1 MKLSEELSGT
11 NPIRL
16 GIGLNY
22 SVFLYEVEGNPKAG
36 IDVAKRTFDVAI
48 AGLEN
53 IEEEHYKDSTVIFS
67 LLRDNL
73 TLWMSEDEN

>member
-1 MKLSEELSGT
+1 MRLSEELPVT

-53 IEEEHYKDSTVIFS
+53 I
-67 LLRDNL
+67 
-73 TLWMSEDEN
+73 